1 VTHRERLTRR
11 QLTVGLGA
19 SLLCA
24 PFLDL
29 LAKPARAASG
39 KFADRLVLFFSPN
52 GTVPRLW
59 APAGSGTN
67 FSFPPG
73 SILEPLAAHIP
84 ELVVCDGIDFIGV
97 DNHEPGMRHMLTAGG
112 TVTSVGAGASVDQFI
127 ASQVGGT
134 TRFQSLEFGVQT
146 SAWGAQAQT
155 RMSYSAPG
163 VFVSPEDSPKNAFK
177 RMFGGLVPAA
187 PGGASGGVD
196 RLAKRRKS
204 ILDLVRADIAT
215 LRSRVGKEEQHKLD
229 QHLEALRQTERGL
242 VSPGST
248 GAGAG
253 ASCAAPA
260 APIDLDYASNENF
273 PAIGK
278 AQMDLLVLSLACGM
292 TKVASIQWSHTVG
305 PPVFSWVGVS
315 EGHHDLSHKD
325 DSNTQGVADFV
336 KTERWYATQFGYLLD
351 ALKATPDP
359 SGAGTL
365 LDTSLV
371 VWAKEL
377 GDSRLHVGKGVPFI
391 LAGGANGYLKTGRYL
406 KLGHVPSQK
415 LLVSICRGMGLTND
429 SFGDPSGGTGPLTE
443 IAG

>member
-1 VTHRERLTRR
+1 MTRIGRRELC
-11 QLTVGLGA
+11 VGVGA

-24 PFLDL
+24 PFLEL
-29 LAKPARAASG
+29 WTKPARAAPG
-39 KFADRLVLFFSPN
+39 KRADRLVLFFSPN

-59 APAGSGTN
+59 KPAGDTGN

-73 SILEPLAAHIP
+73 SILEPLAGHIP
-84 ELVVCDGIDFIGV
+84 ELVVCDGIDFIGI

-112 TVTSVGAGASVDQFI
+112 TASSVGAGASVDQFI
-127 ASQVGGT
+127 ASQIGGT

-146 SAWGAQAQT
+146 SAWGAQAET

-163 VFVSPEDSPKNAFK
+163 VFVSPEDSPKAAFK
-177 RMFGGLVPAA
+177 RMFGSLVPPAA
-187 PGGASGGVD
+187 GGVD
-196 RLAKRRKS
+196 KLAKRRKS

-215 LRSRVGKEEQHKLD
+215 LRSRVGSEEQQKLD

-242 VSPGST
+242 GSPGG
-248 GAGAG
+248 GAA
-253 ASCAAPA
+253 CTAPP
-260 APIDLDYASNENF
+260 APLDLDPAVNANF
-273 PAIGK
+273 PAVGK
-278 AQMDLLVLSLACGM
+278 AQMDLLVLALSCGM

-305 PPVFSWVGVS
+305 PPVFTWVGVS

-359 SGAGTL
+359 GGAGTL

-377 GDSRLHVGKGVPFI
+377 GDSRLHLGKGVPFI

-406 KLGHVPSQK
+406 KLTSAPSQK
-415 LLVSICRGMGLTND
+415 LLVSICQGMGLTND
-429 SFGDPSGGTGPLTE
+429 SFGDATSGTGPLTE